1 MKKISINLLGILLFT
16 TMLYSCGKNAK
27 NNTESNN
34 NEDTSTVVLVEE
46 KENEATEVV
55 DEIGFSKFEHY
66 ATILTKKDLIAQF
79 GQANLRDLTKSY
91 AEGSVVKEATI
102 LTNPQNGQ
110 VIEFIWDDDNST
122 TSWIE
127 AYYKVYDE
135 NLELLGTQEIEAENG
150 LSIGMSLSKLKEW
163 NGDDFKFSGF
173 AWDFAGGIYREEGS
187 KISGSPIEI
196 TLDILSYEGADF
208 AMGDV
213 QLSTDDS
220 RLDNVKIIV
229 AGFLM
234 HIE

>member
-1 MKKISINLLGILLFT
+1 MRKVSINLLGILLFT

-34 NEDTSTVVLVEE
+34 YDNTSTEVLVEE
-46 KENEATEVV
+46 EEKEATELE
-55 DEIGFSKFEHY
+55 DEIVFSKFEHY

-102 LTNPQNGQ
+102 LVNPQNGQ
-110 VIEFIWDDDNST
+110 VIEFIWGDDNSA

-127 AYYKVYDE
+127 AYYKVYDK
-135 NLELLGTQEIEAENG
+135 NDELIGTQEIEAENG
-150 LSIGMSLSKLKEW
+150 LSIGMSLSELKEW

-187 KISGSPIEI
+187 KITESPIEVS
-196 TLDILSYEGADF
+196 LDLLSYEGADF

-220 RLDNVKIIV
+220 RLDNIKIIV